1 MKIGILG
8 TGTVGTTIGSKLTER
23 GQQVMLGSRTPDN
36 QAAAGWVQSAG
47 EGASQGTFAD
57 AARFGEVVFNCTPGA
72 VSLEVLRQA
81 GEENLRGKILIDV
94 SNPLDFSRG
103 MPPSLTV
110 CNTDSLGEQIQ
121 AALPDTRVVK
131 TLNTLNCFIMVDP
144 TLVPG
149 DHNLFLSGNDA
160 GAKQRVAELLGEWF
174 GWKRENLIDLGDIS
188 TARGTEML
196 LPLWVRLLGAL
207 QTPQFNFRV
216 VMGGRG

>member
-103 MPPSLTV
+103 MPPSLTI